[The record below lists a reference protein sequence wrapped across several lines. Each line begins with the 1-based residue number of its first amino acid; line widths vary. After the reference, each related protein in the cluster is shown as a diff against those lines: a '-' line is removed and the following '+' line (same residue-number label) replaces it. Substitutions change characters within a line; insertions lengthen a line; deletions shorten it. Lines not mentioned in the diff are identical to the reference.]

1 MNQLTVALNT
11 NEARN
16 RNLVA
21 VFQAIR
27 DYPAASRKELNRLM
41 PFSLQTMTNV
51 VQELLDIGLVQEVER
66 PANGLRGNPHR
77 GLSIVGHR
85 GYVLAVQFRWNACV
99 LALVDLELKV
109 HWQTTVQI
117 DTDPDDAQAYVSQLC
132 TIVSKALQDHPHKD
146 IWSVAL
152 SGPLPIE
159 VPNMPW
165 HGLDFSSRLP
175 DQRWFA
181 IFASEVTSSM
191 IGERMAR
198 ECGLPIKVFNNS
210 QAAALAQA
218 QIMPQGARFV
228 SILAGLGLGAAFVSS
243 GAVSQDVWKHGG
255 EMGHVVYRER
265 TLSSVISA
273 SGVRLSLDMSV
284 AHGDMEPV
292 LERMAVETP
301 EAFEPWLRDAGPIF
315 RFLVNFVEAALWPDG
330 IAVAGF
336 MPTVLVDRLIEAAMP
351 LQHSV
356 VLPANDERRT
366 MPRLFRPK
374 RGAEAIPLGAACGV
388 LSPRA
393 NPDFVTLLAHRRG

>member
-1 MNQLTVALNT
+1 MSVALNT

-16 RNLVA
+16 RNLAA

-27 DYPAASRKELNRLM
+27 EHPTGSRKELNRLM

-51 VQELLDIGLVQEVER
+51 VQELMDMGLVQEVER
-66 PANGLRGNPHR
+66 PGNGLRGNPHR
-77 GLSIVGHR
+77 GLSIVGRR
-85 GYVLAVQFRWNACV
+85 GYVLAVQFRWNACI
-99 LALVDLELKV
+99 LALVDLDLTV
-109 HWQTTVQI
+109 HAQTMVPI
-117 DTDPDDAQAYVSQLC
+117 DTEPDDAQGYVGRLC
-132 TIVSKALQDHPHKD
+132 AIVAETLKRHADKD

-159 VPNMPW
+159 VPHMPM

-181 IFASEVTSSM
+181 IFASEITSSM

-198 ECGLPIKVFNNS
+198 ECGLPVKVFNNS

-218 QIMPQGARFV
+218 QIMPQNARFV
-228 SILAGLGLGAAFVSS
+228 FILAGLGLGTSFISS
-243 GAVSQDVWKHGG
+243 GAVSRDVWKHGG
-255 EMGHVVYRER
+255 EMGHVVYRGR

-273 SGVRLSLDMSV
+273 SGVRMSLDMAL
-284 AHGDMEPV
+284 AHGEMEPI
-292 LERMAVETP
+292 LEQMARDTP
-301 EAFEPWLRDAGPIF
+301 EVFDPWLREAGPIF

-336 MPTVLVDRLIEAAMP
+336 IPTILVDRMIAAAMP

-356 VLPANDERRT
+356 VLPADDPRRT
-366 MPRLFRPK
+366 MPRLFRAQ
-374 RGAEAIPLGAACGV
+374 RGADSIPLGAACGV
-388 LSPRA
+388 LSARA
-393 NPDFVTLLAHRRG
+393 NPDFVTLLAQRRN